1 MAVFGKSKIEEL
13 EVLGNANIEG
23 ELSASNI
30 EQTLTN
36 NEKNIPSSKAVY
48 ENTLKTAS
56 ADAESISATSPAE
69 VTVTNEDRNS
79 HFHFKIPS
87 GQDGKLLLLQPNS
100 YFFQGDPDGVVR
112 EEQTITL
119 SVLAS
124 NIVGPVTWDD
134 STIPAGTMQHQIT
147 ASVGAT
153 YEKSFTIT
161 ADGLSSTVTIGTL
174 KSGDSPFQLCL
185 TNDTYTFTVKG
196 GETPEIVD
204 VLPQAVSGI
213 RILRG
218 NYEQEFT
225 IGTAASGWGVSA
237 VFTAIADDTASVDA
251 SLFNGEILEDGTV
264 RVTTISPNLS
274 YGEILITA
282 TNAEAG
288 ITLSSEVSVRVQKS
302 AGFGTPQVET
312 ETLAPGNPALV
323 TITADPDSP
332 EESKIFHFEF
342 KIPRGDDPLFMT
354 LNPDCVPIPA
364 SITGYVDPDINVIG
378 ASSVRVYEG
387 PEDVTVSQGWTFTA
401 LGSDA
406 VSVVYNIDSTGAIN
420 VLGWGGTENSYVKT
434 IQATRPSDNVTI
446 SKGILFYKARAGAG
460 QEGPAGPA
468 AGFGDVT
475 ASVMNDSGESRVVV
489 ETNGPDTAKNI
500 DFTFYN
506 VGGGKLYDTVNSKT
520 DGGVTPNAV
529 YEFGKQF
536 TLSKRVERHTFV
548 NSISSYTV
556 PSYKNYE
563 ALEVFYNGARL
574 TEGLN
579 YTFNPDTGVITFSS
593 TLGGNG
599 ITQNLVVVLWSIA
612 VPLEPLPTPSV
623 STYIVDAPD
632 GSTSICFFILE
643 NIGTYA
649 DDVSFVTTTPSGGKT
664 EMGTVAEI
672 KAKTSL
678 VYSMMEPYLG
688 VTLPDNICAY
698 HGYTTTTDES
708 QHYTLKATQDG
719 AGDSEGIDISQM
731 INDMISGPQGLPVP
745 QFEISSIA
753 YSNLNTNTSGTVSV
767 NLANKESYPLG
778 TYISITTKNS
788 TQQISGNT
796 FGASMSEI
804 QFTGTVFSFSMV
816 INTLSQISDTLEFN
830 IELSAT
836 GYKSSTASDVLSFRP
851 TQVQAPS
858 LSLSRSGT
866 SVNGTISNTQGGCSY
881 YYKTGSVPTGPSD
894 GTAISGTTFSFTS
907 MEAISVYVWG
917 VEPSGASYM
926 SNVVSGSA
934 DPADLGKLPTP
945 TLTVNRGTGS
955 VTAMETIYGEIGNT
969 VEGAEYYWG
978 RGTVAS
984 PTGNTKIIGNSF
996 TISNNTSSES
1006 IRVRGFYEPY
1016 YEESDIAIDAVSPP
1030 SVPDSFSV
1038 SLSRN
1043 GDTVNGTIVNG
1054 MSGITYRYTVN
1065 TMSPQDENDG
1075 TAISGT
1081 SFSFVNAGEVT
1092 VYVRGFRT
1100 GWSMSNAQSASIGI
1114 SETSIPVPSLSFSN
1128 MKLTITNYSS
1138 YPSGTTWT
1146 FGSIGDEASFTP
1158 DSDGSI
1164 FVTNNTYGSME
1175 FTITASY
1182 NGAQKSATI
1191 NVPYEN
1197 YQGQASVGNPSVS
1210 TSGTT
1215 LSVSCTSSEASYLD
1229 RAYAQGQI
1237 VGNSSVVVASGYINI
1252 NGTTSVYVPTAQ
1264 NYSSFSIQFLEAP
1277 LFFSGRSII
1286 VEPSGAVDYSSNRT
1300 LGLTAS

>member
-13 EVLGNANIEG
+13 EVLGNANVEG

-100 YFFQGDPDGVVR
+100 YFFQGDPDGIVR

-124 NIVGPVTWDD
+124 NIVGPVTWND
-134 STIPAGTMQHQIT
+134 SSIPAGTMQYQIT
-147 ASVGAT
+147 ASAGAT

-282 TNAEAG
+282 TNTEAG
-288 ITLSSEVSVRVQKS
+288 ITLSSEVSVRIQKS

-323 TITADPDSP
+323 TIVADPDSP

-387 PEDVTVSQGWTFTA
+387 PDDVTVSQGWTFTA

-406 VSVVYNIDSTGAIN
+406 VSVVYNIDSTG
-420 VLGWGGTENSYVKT
+420 T
-434 IQATRPSDNVTI
+434 I
-446 SKGILFYKARAGAG
+446 
-460 QEGPAGPA
+460 
-468 AGFGDVT
+468 
-475 ASVMNDSGESRVVV
+475 
-489 ETNGPDTAKNI
+489 GPDTAKNI

-536 TLSKRVERHTFV
+536 TLSKRVERLSFAYEVT
-548 NSISSYTV
+548 SYTV
-556 PSYKNYE
+556 PSYKSSE

-599 ITQNLVVVLWSIA
+599 ITQNLVMVLWSIA

-632 GSTSICFFILE
+632 ESTSICFFILE
-643 NIGTYA
+643 NIGAYA

-678 VYSMMEPYLG
+678 VYSMMEPYLE

-698 HGYTTTTDES
+698 HGYTTTTEEN

-816 INTLSQISDTLEFN
+816 INTMSQISDTLEFN

-866 SVNGTISNTQGGCSY
+866 SVNGAISNTQGGCSY

-917 VEPSGASYM
+917 VDPSGASYM

-1128 MKLTITNYSS
+1128 MKIAITNYSS

-1215 LSVSCTSSEASYLD
+1215 LSVSCTSSGASYLD

-1264 NYSSFSIQFLEAP
+1264 NYSSFSVQFLEAP